1 MHFSVVHWS
10 IDEGRAWLERALG
23 NSEEAPL
30 SVRIK
35 ALSGAGWL
43 AFHQSDMEQA
53 EMLFEKCLQLYQEAK
68 EVRKAP
74 GMILPDRTYILPE
87 ETLASLS
94 AAGIKFKEISRESET
109 PLQKGA
115 LAGERI

>member
-1 MHFSVVHWS
+1 MQWFDLLERERDNLRAALGWSVERTDGALDEDAVFKRELALRLAAALVHFSVVHWS

-53 EMLFEKCLQLYQEAK
+53 EMLFEKCLQLY
-68 EVRKAP
+68 
-74 GMILPDRTYILPE
+74 
-87 ETLASLS
+87 
-94 AAGIKFKEISRESET
+94 
-109 PLQKGA
+109 
-115 LAGERI
+115 